1 MISSSIRDAALTRWI
16 ASIAAEEELKL
27 STQDLRPSVWVG
39 HIVLETNRLEES
51 EQFMR
56 KIGMR
61 PIVKKSNVAILELRG
76 GTHLVLIAKAEITAV
91 EAPFD
96 LMVEDLKATHQ
107 RFSDL
112 GLALTAIETSPDH
125 ERFTV
130 REPSGHIITF
140 FSNHVSGQPV

>member
-1 MISSSIRDAALTRWI
+1 MGARATRSMISSSIRDAALTRWI

-76 GTHLVLIAKAEITAV
+76 GSHLVLIAKPEITAV
-91 EAPFD
+91 EDPFA
-96 LMVEDLKATHQ
+96 LIVETLN
-107 RFSDL
+107 
-112 GLALTAIETSPDH
+112 E
-125 ERFTV
+125 
-130 REPSGHIITF
+130 
-140 FSNHVSGQPV
+140 SNHELSVVGLS